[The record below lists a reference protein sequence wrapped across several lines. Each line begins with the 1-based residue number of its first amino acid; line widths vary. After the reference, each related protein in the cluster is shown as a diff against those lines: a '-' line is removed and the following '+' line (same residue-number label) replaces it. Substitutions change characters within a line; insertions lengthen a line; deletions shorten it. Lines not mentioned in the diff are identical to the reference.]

1 MKPVYENK
9 LIAALSRLADLIF
22 LQLAFFLTSLP
33 VFTMGAG
40 LTALFSVS
48 KGMREDSVT
57 SPLKEYF
64 IQFRSNFKFATKL
77 WLLLLLLFGIAYGD
91 AWFCGLYASPLAE
104 VGRIFSD
111 LMMVIVFLTGV
122 YALSQ
127 GAWFENPTRQYLKNG
142 LLLALSRPGT
152 SVLILSICGV
162 AFVAAELVRPLFF
175 LFGVSGTVYLLSIL
189 LAGALFGKA
198 PQPRQ

>member
-64 IQFRSNFKFATKL
+64 IQFRSNFKSATKL
-77 WLLLLLLFGIAYGD
+77 
-91 AWFCGLYASPLAE
+91 
-104 VGRIFSD
+104 
-111 LMMVIVFLTGV
+111 
-122 YALSQ
+122 
-127 GAWFENPTRQYLKNG
+127 
-142 LLLALSRPGT
+142 
-152 SVLILSICGV
+152 
-162 AFVAAELVRPLFF
+162 
-175 LFGVSGTVYLLSIL
+175 
-189 LAGALFGKA
+189 
-198 PQPRQ
+198 